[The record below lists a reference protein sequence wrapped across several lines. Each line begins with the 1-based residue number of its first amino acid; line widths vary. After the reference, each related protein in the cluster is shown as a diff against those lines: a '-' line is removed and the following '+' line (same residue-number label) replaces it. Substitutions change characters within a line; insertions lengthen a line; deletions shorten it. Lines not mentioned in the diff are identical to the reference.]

1 MLGKIEFVKAHDC
14 TNNNAEIAVEQYK
27 DCRGTKHWYWDF
39 KGELHGIKYCPYCG
53 KNLYS

>member
-1 MLGKIEFVKAHDC
+1 MLGEIEFVKAHDR

-27 DCRGTKHWYWDF
+27 DCRGIKHWYWDF